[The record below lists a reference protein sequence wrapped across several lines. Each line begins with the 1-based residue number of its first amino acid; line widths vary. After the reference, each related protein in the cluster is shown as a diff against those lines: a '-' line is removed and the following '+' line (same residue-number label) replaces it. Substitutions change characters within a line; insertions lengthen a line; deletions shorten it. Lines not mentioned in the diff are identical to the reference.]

1 MTWTAVSIAAAMV
14 IVPASGR
21 AAQQDTPAESPR
33 SATVAAAPLRITVD
47 GALDEESWQAA
58 ATIGELTQREPHP
71 GEPPTERTEVRLLH
85 DGDALYIGV
94 MSFDSEPDKII
105 GTEMSRDG
113 ALRSEDRVEILLDTY
128 GDQRNA
134 FYFATNPS
142 GALVDGLVF
151 ANGQSNME
159 WDAIWDVRTRRTAQ
173 GWSAE
178 FQIPFKSLS
187 FPSDRSRWGFNL
199 SRTVQRKLEEA
210 RWSGARLETQFFQVS
225 EAGQITNLEGLSQGV
240 GLHVR
245 PFAAGRWLHRRA
257 TDRHTVTGK
266 PGLDMFY
273 NVTPSLKLTATL
285 NTDFGETEVDARQ
298 INLTRFSLFFPEKRS
313 FFLEDAGVFSFS
325 NSAILAPAYL
335 STARAQVIPFFSRQV
350 GLVAGEEVPI
360 DAGLKLTG
368 KIGRTDIGVLNVRTG
383 DARRLPAKDLFVAR
397 LRRNFLRQS
406 YVGAIVTEG
415 DPARTGSATTYGA
428 DVGLGTSNFLGRR
441 KNLVVNA
448 FGVRSRRPRVSG
460 NDLSYG
466 GSIEYL
472 NDVWELE
479 LLSRTVQEHFDPAL
493 GFISRNNIR
502 LFRTGGRYAPRPKQF
517 LGLQQTYNGVIYNR
531 FTRVDTGQVESANL
545 FIIFPDWH
553 FNSGDSLH
561 ALLSPDF
568 VYERLFQP
576 FEISPG
582 VVLPPGEYRFSRWI
596 NNVATAGKRRL
607 QGQVKWTFG
616 TFWSGRADELQTSVT
631 FKLPP
636 RLTLSTSLNQT
647 FARLPEGDFTA
658 RILSSQVNYSASP
671 FLALS
676 NLIQYDNRSR
686 NLSWQSRIRWTMQP
700 GNDLFVV
707 VNQGWIH
714 DSDDRR
720 FRFDPH
726 DTQLSTKVQY
736 TFRL

>member
-1 MTWTAVSIAAAMV
+1 MNWAVVSMAA
-14 IVPASGR
+14 IVMAPADGW
-21 AAQQDTPAESPR
+21 AAQQSTPIESPK
-33 SATVAAAPLRITVD
+33 SAVVTAAPLRIAVD
-47 GALDEESWQAA
+47 GALDEQSWQTAP
-58 ATIGELTQREPHP
+58 TIGDLTQREPRP

-85 DGDALYIGV
+85 DDDALYIGV
-94 MSFDSEPDKII
+94 MAYDSEPDRII

-159 WDAIWDVRTRRTAQ
+159 WDAIWEVRTRRTEQ

-187 FPSDRSRWGFNL
+187 FPSDRSRWGFNI

-210 RWSGARLETQFFQVS
+210 RWSGARLQTQFFQVS
-225 EAGQITNLEGLSQGV
+225 EAGEITNLEGLSQGV

-257 TDRHTVTGK
+257 TDLNTVTGK

-335 STARAQVIPFFSRQV
+335 STARAQVIPFFSRRV
-350 GLVAGEEVPI
+350 GLVSGEEVPI
-360 DAGLKLTG
+360 DAGAKLTG
-368 KIGRTDIGVLNVRTG
+368 KIGRTDVGVLTVRTS

-397 LRRNFLRQS
+397 VRRNFLRQS
-406 YVGAIVTEG
+406 YIGAIVTEG
-415 DPARTGSATTYGA
+415 DPARPGSATTVGA
-428 DVGLGTSNFLGRR
+428 DVGLGTSNFLARR
-441 KNLVVNA
+441 KNLIINA
-448 FGVRSRRPRVSG
+448 FGVRSRRAGVSD

-466 GSIEYL
+466 GSIEYP

-479 LLSRTVQEHFDPAL
+479 LLSRTVQENFDPAL

-502 LFRTGGRYAPRPKQF
+502 LFRTGGRYSPRPKKF
-517 LGLQQTYNGVIYNR
+517 LGIQQMYNGVIYNR

-545 FIIFPDWH
+545 FLIFPDWH

-568 VYERLFQP
+568 VYERLFEP

-582 VVLPPGEYRFSRWI
+582 VVLPPGEYRFTRWI

-607 QGQVKWTFG
+607 QGQVRWTFG
-616 TFWSGRADELQTSVT
+616 TFWSGHADEVQTFAT

-636 RLTLSTSLNQT
+636 RLVLSASLTQT
-647 FARLPEGDFTA
+647 FARLREGDFTA
-658 RILSSQVNYSASP
+658 RILSSQINYSASP
-671 FLALS
+671 FLAFS

-700 GNDLFVV
+700 GNDLFLV
-707 VNQGWIH
+707 VNQGWI
-714 DSDDRR
+714 DEGTDRR
-720 FRFDPH
+720 FGLIPH

>member
-1 MTWTAVSIAAAMV
+1 MNRVVLSIAAA
-14 IVPASGR
+14 ILIAPTTGWTAPQS
-21 AAQQDTPAESPR
+21 TPTESPK
-33 SATVAAAPLRITVD
+33 SAAVAAAPLRITVD

-58 ATIGELTQREPHP
+58 PTIGELTQREPRP

-85 DGDALYIGV
+85 DEDALYIGV

-159 WDAIWDVRTRRTAQ
+159 WDAIWEVRTRRTAQ

-187 FPSDRSRWGFNL
+187 FPSDRGRWGFNI
-199 SRTVQRKLEEA
+199 SRTVQRKLEES
-210 RWSGARLETQFFQVS
+210 RWSGARLQTQFFQVS
-225 EAGQITNLEGLSQGV
+225 EAGEITNLEGLSQGL

-257 TDRHTVTGK
+257 TDLNTVTGK

-368 KIGRTDIGVLNVRTG
+368 KIGRTDIGVLSVRTG

-406 YVGAIVTEG
+406 YIGAIVTEG
-415 DPARTGSATTYGA
+415 DPARTGSATTAGA

-441 KNLVVNA
+441 KNLVANA
-448 FGVRSRRPRVSG
+448 FGVRSRRPGVSG
-460 NDLSYG
+460 NDRSYG
-466 GSIEYL
+466 GSIEYP

-493 GFISRNNIR
+493 GFISRNNLR
-502 LFRTGGRYAPRPKQF
+502 LFRAGGRYSPRPKKF

-531 FTRVDTGQVESANL
+531 FTRVDTGQVESSNL

-568 VYERLFQP
+568 VYERVFEP

-596 NNVATAGKRRL
+596 SNVATAGKRRL

-616 TFWSGRADELQTSVT
+616 TFWSGHADEVQTTVT

-671 FLALS
+671 FLAFS

-700 GNDLFVV
+700 GNDLFFV

-714 DSDDRR
+714 DVDDRR
-720 FRFDPH
+720 FRLDPH
-726 DTQLSTKVQY
+726 DTQLSTKIQY
-736 TFRL
+736 TLRL